1 MTAAGRA
8 RHFAQL
14 LHYLRELKVIEPMSD
29 EAVFRPACERLKQY
43 FDAPSGIDSDAKAF
57 AFLTGVVFGR
67 LVSIQAARNV
77 NVQSNALVWL
87 RRATLSGADLPGLI
101 VKIRQKFQ
109 EYRAEGSALLREVLH
124 DLSVLGLRLGTNI
137 HLDTDT
143 TMYFL
148 FLGQSLSGDVFAKE
162 EGADRKDSET

>member
-8 RHFAQL
+8 RHFALL
-14 LHYLRELKVIEPMSD
+14 LHYLREMKVIQPMSD
-29 EAVFRPACERLKQY
+29 EARFNPASERLKGY
-43 FDAPSGIDSDAKAF
+43 FGPPSGIDSDAKAL
-57 AFLTGVVFGR
+57 AFLAGVLFGR
-67 LVSIQAARNV
+67 LVSIQAARGV

-87 RRATLSGADLPGLI
+87 RRATLTGADLPGLI

-109 EYRAEGSALLREVLH
+109 EYRSEGSAALREVIH
-124 DLSVLGLRLGTNI
+124 DTSALGLRLGTNI
-137 HLDTDT
+137 NLDTDT

-162 EGADRKDSET
+162 EGNDGKDSET